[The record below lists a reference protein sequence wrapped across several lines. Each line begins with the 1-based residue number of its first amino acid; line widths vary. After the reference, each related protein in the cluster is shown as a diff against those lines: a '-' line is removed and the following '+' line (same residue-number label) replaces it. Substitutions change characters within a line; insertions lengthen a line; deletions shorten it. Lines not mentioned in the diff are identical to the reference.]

1 MSHTHRAVEWNRQ
14 KLIYDVIMLPGIL
27 LYLVLFVA
35 LSAYFHPTA
44 SKGTLLLRAL
54 ATCAFLLLS
63 LTLAI
68 GPMVRIWPN
77 LVPLLYNRRHLG
89 VATFFVALAHGSIA
103 TIHFHGFSDLNP
115 LVSLLSSNTRIDSVA
130 HFPFELLGVLAL
142 LILLLLTVTSHDF
155 WLFSLTPP
163 VWKALHMCVYFA
175 YALVVGHVLLGAL
188 QAERNPA
195 LIVLLT
201 AGVGTVLTLHLISG
215 FRESRLDRN
224 AVHGENQMV
233 DVCAVDEIAESRARI
248 ICVSGERV
256 AIFRYNGLVS
266 AISNVCRHQ
275 NGPLGEGKIIDGCVT
290 CPWHGYQYRPE
301 TGASPTPYTDKV
313 STYRTQIVE
322 GRVRLDPKPLPPGTF
337 VEPARIANE
346 G

>member
-1 MSHTHRAVEWNRQ
+1 VEWNRQ
-14 KLIYDVIMLPGIL
+14 KLIYDLIVLAGIL
-27 LYLVLFVA
+27 LYLVLFVG
-35 LSAYFHPTA
+35 LSAYFHPPAT
-44 SKGTLLLRAL
+44 KGTLLLRGL

-68 GPMVRIWPN
+68 GPMVRIWPS

-103 TIHFHGFSDLNP
+103 TIHFHGSGDLNP

-142 LILLLLTVTSHDF
+142 LILLVLAVTSHDF

-175 YALVVGHVLLGAL
+175 YALVMGHVLLGAL

-195 LIVLLT
+195 LLVLFAT
-201 AGVGTVLTLHLISG
+201 GVGTVLTLHLISG

-224 AVHGENQMV
+224 ADTENQMV
-233 DVCAVDEIAESRARI
+233 DVCGVDEIAESRARI
-248 ICVSGERV
+248 VCVSGERV
-256 AIFRYNGLVS
+256 AVFRYNGMVS

-301 TGASPTPYTDKV
+301 SGASPTPYTDKV
-313 STYRTQIVE
+313 STYRTQVVE
-322 GRVRLDPKPLPPGTF
+322 GRVQLDPRALPPGTF
-337 VEPARIANE
+337 VEPARIEHE